1 MCVCI
6 GCGDFDLPRRGS
18 AGGAAV
24 DDPWDDPW
32 GVQDGTDEDEPR
44 GHAAR
49 LDACEDIAHWDRLFA
64 RSPEEQ
70 VEVESVRLACLT
82 SVNRDATGQLRSE
95 HPEPERVDDGVTE
108 HRAFGDAV
116 CSLLTQGDGEHSAV
130 RGTRCGG
137 DVELALGR
145 LFAAHAGLEDPIPL
159 ADRPWLYPDCDRAL
173 ASDSAA
179 DAREFVD
186 CIEGAVTQRFDRVA
200 HELELVGASAADVAV
215 LRGPRAAADA
225 ACDPFDGLET
235 VSICPADWLM
245 LGHHLIDRLLT
256 D

>member
-1 MCVCI
+1 MCI

-116 CSLLTQGDGEHSAV
+116 CPQIPEAIGRAIL
-130 RGTRCGG
+130 R
-137 DVELALGR
+137 VEA
-145 LFAAHAGLEDPIPL
+145 
-159 ADRPWLYPDCDRAL
+159 AL
-173 ASDSAA
+173 A
-179 DAREFVD
+179 
-186 CIEGAVTQRFDRVA
+186 AVTPTNDNKQEACIDN
-200 HELELVGASAADVAV
+200 AA
-215 LRGPRAAADA
+215 
-225 ACDPFDGLET
+225 
-235 VSICPADWLM
+235 
-245 LGHHLIDRLLT
+245 
-256 D
+256 